1 MIAGPSNMAIFGALA
16 TAILPDLHLMGPGQQ
31 TRTLP
36 PLILAMSR
44 RRCAQYDA
52 GVKRRTEIVT
62 RHREAILAAAARN
75 RARSIALVGSVA
87 RGEEVEHSDIDFL
100 ADFLPGAT
108 LFDVAGLQIELREL
122 LDQEVDVV
130 YRAGLRDHCR
140 SMLDDAIPL

>member
-1 MIAGPSNMAIFGALA
+1 MS
-16 TAILPDLHLMGPGQQ
+16 GQG
-31 TRTLP
+31 R
-36 PLILAMSR
+36 AR
-44 RRCAQYDA
+44 HDA
-52 GVKRRTEIVT
+52 DVNRRTEILT

-75 RARSIALVGSVA
+75 RVRSIALAGSVA

-108 LFDVAGLQIELREL
+108 LFDVAGLQIDLREL
-122 LDQEVDVV
+122 LDQDVDIV